1 MLGRRTRNPLGFL
14 KRVIEKAIL
23 GPRRYGRG
31 DDYDAAAYWRDRF
44 DKYGQSLRGA
54 GHEGLSEDVN
64 RDMYEEAAKV
74 FADLCRKESLDYSSA
89 RVLDIGCGNGF
100 YAGLLSGLGVREYSG
115 LDITDVLFPA
125 LRERFPEFV
134 FEKKDITCDDLDGN
148 FDLILMIDVVE
159 HIVTEPKLS
168 RAMANVKRVLA
179 PGGLFVI
186 SGLRETGRRKLF
198 YVRSWS
204 LEEIAK
210 EFPGYHIGEAVAFRD
225 STIIPIRKPK
235 E

>member
-1 MLGRRTRNPLGFL
+1 MLGKRTRNPFGFL
-14 KRVIEKAIL
+14 RRVIEKAIL

-115 LDITDVLFPA
+115 LDITDVLF
-125 LRERFPEFV
+125 E
-134 FEKKDITCDDLDGN
+134 
-148 FDLILMIDVVE
+148 LILMIDVVE

-204 LEEIAK
+204 LEEIIK
-210 EFPGYHIGEAVAFRD
+210 EFPGYQIGEAVAFRD